1 MFHFS
6 VIVKANTMHKSHK
19 DDPDNNIKKDEF
31 GSCIT
36 IIQANCIFTMN
47 KMPVTSSEK

>member
-6 VIVKANTMHKSHK
+6 VIVKANTTHESHK
-19 DDPDNNIKKDEF
+19 DDPDNNIKKDGF

-36 IIQANCIFTMN
+36 IIQANCILTMN
-47 KMPVTSSEK
+47 KKLVTSSEK